1 MEETPRI
8 LVIDDDDLILKTM
21 GNVLGRQGYF
31 YRLAGD
37 AEAALKYVAEIEFDM
52 ILADIRMPVMN
63 GVDAVK
69 KIQEDRKKQNKREI
83 PIIFITGYAEN
94 GMHFKAGKLGEVIQ
108 KPFNL
113 DHLMITMREYL

>member
-1 MEETPRI
+1 MTDANKV
-8 LVIDDDDLILKTM
+8 LVIDDDDLILKTL
-21 GNVLGRQGYF
+21 GNVLAKQGYF

-37 AEAALKYVAEIEFDM
+37 AETALKHVAENEFDI

-69 KIQEDRKKQNKREI
+69 KIQDDRKRQNRIEI
-83 PIIFITGYAEN
+83 PIIFITGYADD
-94 GMHFKAGKLGEVIQ
+94 GMHFKAGRLGEVIQ

-113 DHLMITMREYL
+113 DQLMITMREYL